1 MSYEKHGRGMIAV
14 NLVHNFL
21 IKQGYQVFSEDQTQG
36 MIDMVALNKEG
47 DILLIDVKALARRTD
62 GTKINRILRPNQ
74 KKLED
79 VLNTKIQLI
88 YADVETGEIDF
99 NRRYK

>member
-36 MIDMVALNKEG
+36 MIDMVAINEEG
-47 DILLIDVKALARRTD
+47 DMLLIDVKALARRKD
-62 GTKINRILRPNQ
+62 GTKINRIIRPNQ
-74 KKLED
+74 KNL
-79 VLNTKIQLI
+79 KIRL
-88 YADVETGEIDF
+88 TL
-99 NRRYK
+99 RYN

>member
-74 KKLED
+74 KKLEN

>member
-21 IKQGYQVFSEDQTQG
+21 IKQGYQVFNEDQSQG
-36 MIDMVALNKEG
+36 IIDMVAIDEEG
-47 DILLIDVKALARRTD
+47 DMLLIDVKALARRTD
-62 GTKINRILRPNQ
+62 GTKINRIIRPKQ

-79 VLNTKIQLI
+79 ALNTKIQLI

-99 NRRYK
+99 NRR

>member
-79 VLNTKIQLI
+79 VLDIKIQLI

-99 NRRYK
+99 NRR

>member
-21 IKQGYQVFSEDQTQG
+21 IQQGYQVFNEDQSQG
-36 MIDMVALNKEG
+36 IIDMVAINEEG
-47 DILLIDVKALARRTD
+47 DMLLIDVKALARRTD

-79 VLNTKIQLI
+79 VLSTKIQLI
-88 YADVETGEIDF
+88 YADVETGEINF
-99 NRRYK
+99 NRR

>member
-21 IKQGYQVFSEDQTQG
+21 IKQGYQVFSEDRSQG
-36 MIDMVALNKEG
+36 MIDMVAINEEG
-47 DILLIDVKALARRTD
+47 DMLFIDVKALARRND
-62 GTKINRILRPNQ
+62 GSKINRILRPNQ

-99 NRRYK
+99 YRR

>member
-21 IKQGYQVFSEDQTQG
+21 IQQGYQVFNEDQSQG
-36 MIDMVALNKEG
+36 IIDMVAINEEG

-62 GTKINRILRPNQ
+62 GTKINRILKPNQ
-74 KKLED
+74 KKLEN
-79 VLNTKIQLI
+79 VLNNKIQLI
-88 YADVETGEIDF
+88 YADVETGEINF
-99 NRRYK
+99 NRR

>member
-21 IKQGYQVFSEDQTQG
+21 IKQGYQVFNEDQSQG
-36 MIDMVALNKEG
+36 IIDMVAIDEEG
-47 DILLIDVKALARRTD
+47 DMLLIDVKALARRTD

-79 VLNTKIQLI
+79 VLDIKIQLI

-99 NRRYK
+99 NRR

>member
-1 MSYEKHGRGMIAV
+1 MIAV

-21 IKQGYQVFSEDQTQG
+21 IKQGYQVFNEDQSQG
-36 MIDMVALNKEG
+36 IIDMVAIDEEG
-47 DILLIDVKALARRTD
+47 DMLLIDVKALARRTD

-79 VLNTKIQLI
+79 VLSTKIQLI

-99 NRRYK
+99 NRR

>member
-21 IKQGYQVFSEDQTQG
+21 IKQGYQVFNEDQSQG
-36 MIDMVALNKEG
+36 MIDMVAINEEG
-47 DILLIDVKALARRTD
+47 DMLLIDVKALARRTD

-79 VLNTKIQLI
+79 VFKTKVQLI

-99 NRRYK
+99 NRRK

>member
-21 IKQGYQVFSEDQTQG
+21 IKQGYQVFNEDQSQG
-36 MIDMVALNKEG
+36 IIDMVAINEDG
-47 DILLIDVKALARRTD
+47 DMLLIDVKALARRTD
-62 GTKINRILRPNQ
+62 GTKINRILRTNQ

-79 VLNTKIQLI
+79 ALSTKIQLI
-88 YADVETGEIDF
+88 YADVETGEINF

>member
-21 IKQGYQVFSEDQTQG
+21 IQQGYQVFNEDQSQG
-36 MIDMVALNKEG
+36 IIDMVAINEEG
-47 DILLIDVKALARRTD
+47 DVLLIDVKALARRTN

-79 VLNTKIQLI
+79 TLNTKIQLI
-88 YADVETGEIDF
+88 YADVETGEIAF
-99 NRRYK
+99 NRRY

>member
-21 IKQGYQVFSEDQTQG
+21 IKQEYQVFSEDQSQG
-36 MIDMVALNKEG
+36 MIDMVAINKEG
-47 DILLIDVKALARRTD
+47 DMLFIDVKALARRND
-62 GTKINRILRPNQ
+62 GSKINRILRPNQ

-99 NRRYK
+99 YRR

>member
-21 IKQGYQVFSEDQTQG
+21 IKQGYQVFNEDQSQG
-36 MIDMVALNKEG
+36 IIDMVAIDEEG
-47 DILLIDVKALARRTD
+47 DMLLIDVKALARRTD

-79 VLNTKIQLI
+79 VLSTKIQLI

-99 NRRYK
+99 NRR

>member
-21 IKQGYQVFSEDQTQG
+21 IKQGYQVFSEDQSQG
-36 MIDMVALNKEG
+36 MIDMVAINEDG
-47 DILLIDVKALARRTD
+47 DMMLIDVKALARRTD

-74 KKLED
+74 KQLED
-79 VLNTKIQLI
+79 ALNAQ
-88 YADVETGEIDF
+88 ADAVDRLFTEPPQ
-99 NRRYK
+99 

>member
-21 IKQGYQVFSEDQTQG
+21 IKQGYQVFSEDRSQG
-36 MIDMVALNKEG
+36 MIDMVAINEEG
-47 DILLIDVKALARRTD
+47 DMLFIDVKALARRTD

-79 VLNTKIQLI
+79 VFKTKIQLI

-99 NRRYK
+99 YRR

>member
-21 IKQGYQVFSEDQTQG
+21 IQQGYQVFNEDQSQG
-36 MIDMVALNKEG
+36 IIDMVAINEEG
-47 DILLIDVKALARRTD
+47 DMLLIDVKALARRTD

-79 VLNTKIQLI
+79 VLSTKIQLI

>member
-21 IKQGYQVFSEDQTQG
+21 IKQGYQVFNEDQSQG
-36 MIDMVALNKEG
+36 IIDMVAIDEEG
-47 DILLIDVKALARRTD
+47 DMLLIDVKALARRTD

-99 NRRYK
+99 YRR

>member
-99 NRRYK
+99 NRR

>member
-21 IKQGYQVFSEDQTQG
+21 IQQGYQVFNEDQSQG
-36 MIDMVALNKEG
+36 IIDMVAINEEG
-47 DILLIDVKALARRTD
+47 DMLLIDVKALARRTD

-74 KKLED
+74 KKLEN
-79 VLNTKIQLI
+79 VLSTKIQLI

-99 NRRYK
+99 NRR